1 MLSTNLSFLSQFI
14 HPLLMLGLYAYL
26 IYTAY
31 LGFQIRRTR
40 NAEGDI
46 KKAMVKG
53 KYSNRHFQSGATVLA
68 VMSAGMFGGV
78 ISTYLIAGEIL
89 AIPHLFVGLGMTALI
104 SVSTALI
111 PLMQRGHVWA
121 RNMHISLNV
130 TLLLLFSW
138 QIVTG
143 LSIVKELLS

>member
-1 MLSTNLSFLSQFI
+1 MSDPQQLVGAQALHNQIAALLSYKRM
-14 HPLLMLGLYAYL
+14 HW
-26 IYTAY
+26 
-31 LGFQIRRTR
+31 
-40 NAEGDI
+40 
-46 KKAMVKG
+46 
-53 KYSNRHFQSGATVLA
+53 
-68 VMSAGMFGGV
+68 
-78 ISTYLIAGEIL
+78 STYLIAGEIL